1 MKGGI
6 CLGHDADR
14 ELELV
19 GNYFIKIFVGI
30 GTFIKALG
38 LGFKELPK
46 KKIRYYVLAATILMA
61 AVIFYFKTQIAGF
74 IPERLRSIG
83 MLAYISPLLPVIYL
97 YWLGEDRI
105 RYVDSF
111 KGKFEM
117 IGFYAKGKRR
127 QIGLD
132 GRVVEKVE
140 YPRYLSEVAE
150 GKKIILSFFSTIP
163 IGEWKAKATELETIF
178 DCNIIKIENARTSKQ
193 VIRLHTIPTD
203 QGLKD
208 FIPWSDEYIRKK
220 DFEICVGIAM
230 LEEVVF
236 DLNKVPHA
244 LIAGVTGSGKSVI
257 ERCILWQCVI
267 KGAKMYMID
276 FKGGVEFSKR
286 YEEYGEVVTDRQ
298 RVIEIL
304 LELIRENE
312 ARLKLFRELDVK
324 NLAEYNSLPP
334 NFKPKGR
341 ETLCRI
347 ILIADEV
354 AEMLDKT
361 GLSKEEKQIYSE
373 IEGYL
378 GTLARLARATG
389 INMIMATQ
397 RPDARVLPGQIKN
410 NLPIRISGRMVDPQA
425 SEMVLGSNKAADL
438 SDTRGRFMYA
448 VGADIVEFQAFMF
461 EDRQLKKGEFQ
472 IGSMLT
478 VESEEETEET
488 KAGSN
493 IKNTAK
499 KYKPVSETDVKVIP
513 EAEET
518 GCEPKPG
525 RESLLFKTNEQ
536 SGDLIQEN
544 RQENGPAKI
553 TKEDLAKYFK
563 IN

>member
-1 MKGGI
+1 M
-6 CLGHDADR
+6 GHDADR
-14 ELELV
+14 ELEIV
-19 GNYFIKIFVGI
+19 GNYFIKIFTGI
-30 GTFIKALG
+30 GAFIKALG
-38 LGFKELPK
+38 LGVKELPK
-46 KKIRYYVLAATILMA
+46 KKNRYYVLAATIIA
-61 AVIFYFKTQIAGF
+61 AVAVFCCKVQITKL
-74 IPERLRSIG
+74 IPERLRSISI
-83 MLAYISPLLPVIYL
+83 LIYAFPLLPVIYL

-105 RYVDSF
+105 KYINSF
-111 KGKFEM
+111 KEKFEM

-140 YPRYLSEVAE
+140 YPKYLGETSE

-163 IGEWKAKATELETIF
+163 IGEWKAKVTELETIF
-178 DCNIIKIENARTSKQ
+178 DCNIIKIENSKTSKQ
-193 VIRLHTIPTD
+193 VVKLHTIPTD

-208 FIPWSDEYIRKK
+208 YIPWSDEYIKEK

-230 LEEVVF
+230 LEDVVF

-257 ERCILWQCVI
+257 ERCILWQCVK

-276 FKGGVEFSKR
+276 FKGGVEFSRR

-304 LELIRENE
+304 QELIRENE

-324 NLAEYNSLPP
+324 NLAEYNSLPS
-334 NFKPKGR
+334 NMKSKGK

-361 GLSKEEKQIYSE
+361 GLGKEEKQIYSE

-425 SEMVLGSNKAADL
+425 SEMVLGSNKAAEL

-461 EDRQLKKGEFQ
+461 EDKHLKRGSFQ

-478 VESEEETEET
+478 VDNEEETVE
-488 KAGSN
+488 
-493 IKNTAK
+493 AK
-499 KYKPVSETDVKVIP
+499 VRAANKDIMKKHKPVSEIEEKAVQET
-513 EAEET
+513 AEPDN
-518 GCEPKPG
+518 GCEKLMLRVEEVEGKKISEQYQQGVMKESKPV
-525 RESLLFKTNEQ
+525 
-536 SGDLIQEN
+536 
-544 RQENGPAKI
+544 KI
-553 TKEDLAKYFK
+553 TTEDLAKYFK

>member
-1 MKGGI
+1 M
-6 CLGHDADR
+6 GHDAER

-19 GNYFIKIFVGI
+19 GNYFIKIFT
-30 GTFIKALG
+30 GTGALIKALSLG
-38 LGFKELPK
+38 LKELPK
-46 KKIRYYVLAATILMA
+46 KKNRYYVLAASIIIATA
-61 AVIFYFKTQIAGF
+61 IFCCKTQITEL

-83 MLAYISPLLPVIYL
+83 ILAYASPLLPVIYL

-105 RYVDSF
+105 KYINSF
-111 KGKFEM
+111 KEKFEM

-140 YPRYLSEVAE
+140 YPKYLGEISE
-150 GKKIILSFFSTIP
+150 GKKIILSFLSNIP

-178 DCNIIKIENARTSKQ
+178 DCNIIKIENSKTSKQ
-193 VIRLHTIPTD
+193 VVKLHTIPSD

-208 FIPWSDEYIRKK
+208 YIPWSDEYIKEK
-220 DFEICVGIAM
+220 DFEICVGVAM
-230 LEEVVF
+230 LEDVVF

-257 ERCILWQCVI
+257 ERCILWQCVK
-267 KGAKMYMID
+267 KGAKIYMID

-304 LELIRENE
+304 QELIRENE
-312 ARLKLFRELDVK
+312 ARLRLFRELDVK
-324 NLAEYNSLPP
+324 NLAEYNSLPS
-334 NFKPKGR
+334 NLKPKGR

-410 NLPIRISGRMVDPQA
+410 NLPIRISGRMIDPQA
-425 SEMVLGSNKAADL
+425 SEMVLGSSKAAEL

-461 EDRQLKKGEFQ
+461 EDKYLKRGHFQ
-472 IGSMLT
+472 IGSML
-478 VESEEETEET
+478 SFDGEEETEEAAAST
-488 KAGSN
+488 VSSDTLKKDKPVYE
-493 IKNTAK
+493 IKGND
-499 KYKPVSETDVKVIP
+499 VSETVEPDKPDNLPMLDREKTMFKVD
-513 EAEET
+513 E
-518 GCEPKPG
+518 KKVSG
-525 RESLLFKTNEQ
+525 RHQQGVSK
-536 SGDLIQEN
+536 
-544 RQENGPAKI
+544 ENGPAKI
-553 TKEDLAKYFK
+553 TTEDLAKYFK